1 MAPYDLFAAALDV
14 AVAGGGGRQQG
25 GGRAARRAVAM
36 RRWLTKR
43 QDGWGRREGPRNRP
57 AGERGGVALRF
68 WAAGAVAAL
77 DAAMT
82 PSSCAGRRG
91 DRVWEPGHRVAGVWR
106 RLPHPPASAG
116 ERGAGTG
123 CGNPGTERRRRGG
136 GDHTPGRL
144 APGLQ
149 PIPAAEQADARPNR
163 SPSVLRAP
171 ALFFESSR
179 CLSAPCPLPARPHS
193 ALPRAACS
201 ELRSGLA
208 PLRTYRVSSGARSD
222 REVVSSWAQR

>member
-1 MAPYDLFAAALDV
+1 MPS
-14 AVAGGGGRQQG
+14 GSGRQG
-25 GGRAARRAVAM
+25 
-36 RRWLTKR
+36 RWLRSTR
-43 QDGWGRREGPRNRP
+43 GDAIRLRRP
-57 AGERGGVALRF
+57 ARGPGVGTVTPSSGGVA
-68 WAAGAVAAL
+68 AATTSPGQ
-77 DAAMT
+77 
-82 PSSCAGRRG
+82 RRG
-91 DRVWEPGHRVAGVWR
+91 A
-106 RLPHPPASAG
+106 
-116 ERGAGTG
+116 G